1 MRISRCFSC
10 RSVPATM
17 FTPHSSPPWEVVGE
31 PQAGPDGEPQRHEE
45 FLGIAAVNDD
55 GLLAPKR
62 LLKSG
67 V

>member
-1 MRISRCFSC
+1 
-10 RSVPATM
+10 V
-17 FTPHSSPPWEVVGE
+17 
-31 PQAGPDGEPQRHEE
+31 RHEE